1 MQFKSMQELV
11 EYLESAQNILWT
23 DKCVIQEDGSQRVR
37 MFKAK
42 RKSTIRACFPVEDND
57 NWQE

>member
-11 EYLESAQNILWT
+11 EYLESTQNIIWSE
-23 DKCVIQEDGSQRVR
+23 KCAIEEDGSQRVR
-37 MFKAK
+37 MYKAK
-42 RKSTIRACFPVEDND
+42 TKSAMRACFPVEDTD